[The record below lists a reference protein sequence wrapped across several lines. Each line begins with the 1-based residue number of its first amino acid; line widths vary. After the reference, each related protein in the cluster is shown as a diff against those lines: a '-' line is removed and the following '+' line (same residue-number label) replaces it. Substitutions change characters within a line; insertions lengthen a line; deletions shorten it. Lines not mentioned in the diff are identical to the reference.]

1 MPPMS
6 ILPHPHQGWGVLRR
20 ARPATS
26 ATSVVRVVHRSTQ
39 PRLDGFAHRVIL
51 SPIINSSHKTMSEEN
66 VVAPEVEVVEAQP
79 EVIEAPAEEAVA
91 E

>member
-1 MPPMS
+1 M
-6 ILPHPHQGWGVLRR
+6 
-20 ARPATS
+20 
-26 ATSVVRVVHRSTQ
+26 HRCTQ
-39 PRLDGFAHRVIL
+39 LAVDGFAHRVIL

-79 EVIEAPAEEAVA
+79 EVTEAPAEETVA